1 MFNSKMLLVIKFVS
15 ISVIII
21 ASAIGQQRIAYSKPA
36 EDERAEGTASNKQ
49 SSTQQLGN
57 TVATVSVGEGPV
69 GIAVNPNTNMIYVV
83 NQISN
88 TASVIDGKTNAVIKN
103 IQTGMNP
110 AGIAVNPNTN
120 KIYLVTRSSNEF
132 EEFGVYIIDG
142 ETNGIVKSIA
152 VGKGPISIAVNPNTN
167 MIYEANPGADTV
179 SMIMTKFP
187 IVR

>member
-1 MFNSKMLLVIKFVS
+1 MFNSKWLLVIKFVS

-57 TVATVSVGEGPV
+57 TVATVSVGEGPI
-69 GIAVNPNTNMIYVV
+69 GIAVNPNTNMIFVV

-88 TASVIDGKTNAVIKN
+88 TTSVIDGKTNAVIKN

-110 AGIAVNPNTN
+110 ASIAVNPNTN
-120 KIYLVTRSSNEF
+120 MIYITNFHSDTI
-132 EEFGVYIIDG
+132 YIIDG
-142 ETNGIVKSIA
+142 KTNGVVKSTE

>member
-1 MFNSKMLLVIKFVS
+1 MFNSKWLLVIKFVS

-57 TVATVSVGEGPV
+57 TVATVSVGEGPI

-88 TASVIDGKTNAVIKN
+88 TASVIDGK
-103 IQTGMNP
+103 
-110 AGIAVNPNTN
+110 
-120 KIYLVTRSSNEF
+120 
-132 EEFGVYIIDG
+132 
-142 ETNGIVKSIA
+142 TNGIVKSIA